1 MGEQFARE
9 RVKRLLH
16 RWDLRGLRINDA
28 QAKAAVDVLKTPG
41 GRRATDIEKAQR
53 ICNLAVHPVL
63 EQPIPS
69 AFRVCSLL
77 PVTAFC
83 SIAMISTKSFFGS
96 IFLHWMYQTHSAGTR
111 YCNYA
116 DTSRDLDPKRMAMAY
131 AASTVAACGVAIGAN
146 SLAARI
152 PRLRLVGLI
161 VPHTAVACAGAIST
175 VMNAEVELREGI
187 RVHDA
192 HGVQHGVSVA
202 AAQTTVTQAVLLHG
216 VLVPSCALLLPVA
229 AMRGFL
235 YPRLMATAPHM
246 LMPAATATVVGS
258 TCLITPLAAACVPP
272 IVELSADRLEP
283 ELQQPGASS
292 VLYGG
297 KALY

>member
-1 MGEQFARE
+1 M
-9 RVKRLLH
+9 
-16 RWDLRGLRINDA
+16 
-28 QAKAAVDVLKTPG
+28 
-41 GRRATDIEKAQR
+41 
-53 ICNLAVHPVL
+53 
-63 EQPIPS
+63 
-69 AFRVCSLL
+69 
-77 PVTAFC
+77 
-83 SIAMISTKSFFGS
+83 
-96 IFLHWMYQTHSAGTR
+96 TR
-111 YCNYA
+111 P
-116 DTSRDLDPKRMAMAY
+116 T
-131 AASTVAACGVAIGAN
+131 
-146 SLAARI
+146 
-152 PRLRLVGLI
+152 

-192 HGVQHGVSVA
+192 HGVQRGVSVA

-283 ELQQPGASS
+283 ELRQPGASS